1 MLTEALWG
9 LATAGGTAMAGAV
22 ATDVWRSARLRFA
35 GRHGQGESA
44 RRRGATAGGEAARG
58 KPAPAKA
65 EQVTAE
71 QVTAEQVT
79 AEQVIATRDKPERVE
94 TAQIETARVEGE
106 TVETARVGSGRV
118 GRAAADIAG
127 AGTAEREPGHRLGS
141 RSRSRQSSLQ
151 HNIARDGGT
160 QHITLSGDL
169 NVHVNVGREARGP
182 R

>member
-22 ATDVWRSARLRFA
+22 ATDVWRSARLRFS

-44 RRRGATAGGEAARG
+44 RGRGAAARG
-58 KPAPAKA
+58 RPAPTKAERVEA
-65 EQVTAE
+65 EQVK
-71 QVTAEQVT
+71 
-79 AEQVIATRDKPERVE
+79 ATRD
-94 TAQIETARVEGE
+94 ETARVERETVERE
-106 TVETARVGSGRV
+106 TVETAGVGSRRL

-127 AGTAEREPGHRLGS
+127 TGTPEREPGHRLGS
-141 RSRSRQSSLQ
+141 RSRQSCLQ

-169 NVHVNVGREARGP
+169 NVHVSVGRESRGS

>member
-22 ATDVWRSARLRFA
+22 ATDVWRSARLRFS

-44 RRRGATAGGEAARG
+44 RGRGAAARG
-58 KPAPAKA
+58 RPAPTKA
-65 EQVTAE
+65 ERVEAE
-71 QVTAEQVT
+71 QDK
-79 AEQVIATRDKPERVE
+79 ATRDE
-94 TAQIETARVEGE
+94 TARIETARIERE
-106 TVETARVGSGRV
+106 TVETADVERETVETAGVGSRRL

-127 AGTAEREPGHRLGS
+127 TGTPGREPGHRLGS
-141 RSRSRQSSLQ
+141 RSRQSCLQ

-169 NVHVNVGREARGP
+169 NVHVSVGRESRGS